1 MTTSTIVLAEDDR
14 FLRRAAEVA
23 LKKRGLNVV
32 VACDG
37 VEALEKVRMH
47 RPALVLLDLL
57 MPRMTGME
65 VLRAIRNDADATV
78 RSTPILILSNSSKEL
93 EMHAAEKL
101 GVTGYW
107 IKANL
112 SLQELGDRVV
122 SLLTPGLVES
132 APRFELE
139 QPQ

>member
-1 MTTSTIVLAEDDR
+1 MTTSTILLAEDDR

-23 LKKRGLNVV
+23 LKKRGLDVV

-37 VEALEKVRMH
+37 VEALEKIRAH

-57 MPRMTGME
+57 MPRMTGLE
-65 VLRAIRNDADATV
+65 VLRAIRNDADPTV
-78 RSTPILILSNSSKEL
+78 RSTAVLILSNSSKEL
-93 EMHAAEKL
+93 EMHAAETL
-101 GVTGYW
+101 GLTGYW

-122 SLLTPGLVES
+122 GLLTPAPGES
-132 APRFELE
+132 TPRFELE